1 MQAVNV
7 CSLNLQRITYNV
19 SNAALT
25 IQHRYSILV
34 YVILM
39 QMRYAPSRFD
49 ENRPVQV
56 SSAVQFLSKPR
67 VRKTSHVSS
76 KYQAA
81 YIVSRHFYEI
91 FDLHLLSDTT

>member
-1 MQAVNV
+1 M
-7 CSLNLQRITYNV
+7 
-19 SNAALT
+19 
-25 IQHRYSILV
+25 V

-49 ENRPVQV
+49 ENRPVEI

-81 YIVSRHFYEI
+81 YVVIRYLYEMFY
-91 FDLHLLSDTT
+91 LHLLSDTI